1 MTAYDYWSI
10 LLGALSTI
18 GVSLVSIIVGVP
30 LGLGLALI
38 RWGKVP
44 VARQAV
50 FTYVSIMRSC
60 PAVTLILLIFFALP
74 QFGISLDPASA
85 GILALTLSTA
95 AFNCEIWRGALIAFP
110 KQEYDAALAFGMRRS
125 LRLRLIVL
133 PQVWRSSLPGLV
145 NEMTMLLKSSPAV
158 AVIGMVEITRAAQR
172 VGARTYDP
180 LPPFIFALLLYSVI
194 VYLLIRLQRRLE
206 RRSSAHEVTA

>member
-10 LLGALSTI
+10 LLGGLSTL
-18 GVSLVSIIVGVP
+18 GVSLVSIAVGIP
-30 LGLGLALI
+30 LGLGLALV

-44 VARQAV
+44 VARQLV
-50 FTYVSIMRSC
+50 FSYVSVMRSC
-60 PAVTLILLIFFALP
+60 PAVTSILLIFFALP
-74 QFGISLDPASA
+74 QFGLSLDPPAA

-95 AFNCEIWRGALIAFP
+95 AFNCEVWRGALIAFP
-110 KQEYDAALAFGMRRS
+110 PQEYDAALAFGMRRGQ
-125 LRLRLIVL
+125 RLRLIVL

-194 VYLLIRLQRRLE
+194 VYALIRLQRRLE
-206 RRSSAHEVTA
+206 GRGMGQGARA

>member
-18 GVSLVSIIVGVP
+18 GVSLVSIVVGVP

-38 RWGKVP
+38 RWGRVP

-110 KQEYDAALAFGMRRS
+110 KQEYDAALAFGMRRG

-206 RRSSAHEVTA
+206 RRSAGHEVTA

>member
-1 MTAYDYWSI
+1 
-10 LLGALSTI
+10 
-18 GVSLVSIIVGVP
+18 
-30 LGLGLALI
+30 
-38 RWGKVP
+38 
-44 VARQAV
+44 
-50 FTYVSIMRSC
+50 
-60 PAVTLILLIFFALP
+60 
-74 QFGISLDPASA
+74 
-85 GILALTLSTA
+85 LTLSTA

-110 KQEYDAALAFGMRRS
+110 RQEYDAALAFGMRRA

-172 VGARTYDP
+172 VGGRTYDP

-206 RRSSAHEVTA
+206 QRSSGHEVAA

>member
-38 RWGKVP
+38 RWGRVP
-44 VARQAV
+44 VARQLV

-74 QFGISLDPASA
+74 QFGISLDPATA
-85 GILALTLSTA
+85 GILAMLA
-95 AFNCEIWRGALIAFP
+95 IIAFGAP
-110 KQEYDAALAFGMRRS
+110 REIIGLGATVVVSALWATFVLRR
-125 LRLRLIVL
+125 
-133 PQVWRSSLPGLV
+133 
-145 NEMTMLLKSSPAV
+145 
-158 AVIGMVEITRAAQR
+158 RAA
-172 VGARTYDP
+172 A
-180 LPPFIFALLLYSVI
+180 
-194 VYLLIRLQRRLE
+194 
-206 RRSSAHEVTA
+206 

>member
-1 MTAYDYWSI
+1 MTAFDYWSI
-10 LLGALSTI
+10 LVGALSTI
-18 GVSLVSIIVGVP
+18 GVSLVSIVVGVP
-30 LGLGLALI
+30 MGLGLALL
-38 RWGKVP
+38 RWGRVP

-50 FTYVSIMRSC
+50 FLYVSIMRSC

-74 QFGISLDPASA
+74 QFGISLAPAAA

-95 AFNCEIWRGALIAFP
+95 AFNCEVWRGALISFP
-110 KQEYDAALAFGMRRS
+110 KQEYDAALAFGMRRG
-125 LRLRLIVL
+125 LRLRRIVL
-133 PQVWRSSLPGLV
+133 PQAWRSSLPGLV

-180 LPPFIFALLLYSVI
+180 LPPFVFALVIYGVI
-194 VYLLIRLQRRLE
+194 VYLMIRLQRRLE
-206 RRSSAHEVTA
+206 RRDLPSGVTA

>member
-10 LLGALSTI
+10 LLGGLSTL
-18 GVSLVSIIVGVP
+18 GVSLVSIAVGIP
-30 LGLGLALI
+30 LGLGLALV

-44 VARQAV
+44 VARQLV
-50 FTYVSIMRSC
+50 FSYVSVMRSC

-74 QFGISLDPASA
+74 QFGLSLDPPAA

-95 AFNCEIWRGALIAFP
+95 AFNCEVWRGALIAFP
-110 KQEYDAALAFGMRRS
+110 PQEYDAALAFGMRRGQ
-125 LRLRLIVL
+125 RLRLIVL

-194 VYLLIRLQRRLE
+194 VYALIRLQRRLE
-206 RRSSAHEVTA
+206 GRGMGQGARA

>member
-10 LLGALSTI
+10 LVGALSTI
-18 GVSLVSIIVGVP
+18 GVSLASIVVGVP
-30 LGLGLALI
+30 VGLGLALV

-44 VARQAV
+44 FARQVV
-50 FTYVSIMRSC
+50 FLYVSIMRSC

-74 QFGISLDPASA
+74 QFGISLAPAAA

-95 AFNCEIWRGALIAFP
+95 AFNCEVWRGALIAFP
-110 KQEYDAALAFGMRRS
+110 KQEYDAALAFGMRRG
-125 LRLRLIVL
+125 LRLRRIVL

-180 LPPFIFALLLYSVI
+180 LPPFIFALLIYGVI
-194 VYLLIRLQRRLE
+194 VYLMIRLQRRLE
-206 RRSSAHEVTA
+206 RGGHGSGAVA